1 MGYFVP
7 GSRLRVRPGRPH
19 RGRLPQSPSNNMA
32 QKKQPAKKAGKKSPK
47 QPAARSAGKKPAA
60 RKSAAKKSA
69 AKAPT
74 AKKGAA
80 KKGAAK
86 KAGAK
91 KAVSK
96 GASGRAARSADPVAQ
111 IQRVIDVM
119 VEAGAVEVE
128 LEDAGLKLRV
138 RLKGDVSMPMM
149 PYAAPAPAPVM
160 GAAPAAP
167 AVEGGAAAA
176 PAADDPRRKVF
187 QSPMVGTFYRS
198 SSPDS
203 DPFASV
209 GDRVGPDQTIC
220 ILEAMKVMNEIK
232 AEMSGEIVEVLVE
245 NGEPVEFG
253 QPLFVIKAD

>member
-1 MGYFVP
+1 M
-7 GSRLRVRPGRPH
+7 
-19 RGRLPQSPSNNMA
+19 
-32 QKKQPAKKAGKKSPK
+32 
-47 QPAARSAGKKPAA
+47 
-60 RKSAAKKSA
+60 
-69 AKAPT
+69 
-74 AKKGAA
+74 
-80 KKGAAK
+80 
-86 KAGAK
+86 
-91 KAVSK
+91 
-96 GASGRAARSADPVAQ
+96 
-111 IQRVIDVM
+111 QRVIDVM

-138 RLKGDVSMPMM
+138 RLKGDMPMPMM
-149 PYAAPAPAPVM
+149 SYAAPAPVL
-160 GAAPAAP
+160 GAAPAAGAAAAAAP
-167 AVEGGAAAA
+167 AAAA

-203 DPFASV
+203 DPFVGV

>member
-74 AKKGAA
+74 AKKA
-80 KKGAAK
+80 AAK

-167 AVEGGAAAA
+167 AAEGVAAAA

>member
-1 MGYFVP
+1 
-7 GSRLRVRPGRPH
+7 
-19 RGRLPQSPSNNMA
+19 MA
-32 QKKQPAKKAGKKSPK
+32 QKKKPAKKAGTKSPK
-47 QPAARSAGKKPAA
+47 KSAARSAGKKPAA
-60 RKSAAKKSA
+60 KKA
-69 AKAPT
+69 
-74 AKKGAA
+74 
-80 KKGAAK
+80 AAK
-86 KAGAK
+86 KAVAKKPSAK
-91 KAVSK
+91 KAAAK
-96 GASGRAARSADPVAQ
+96 GAPRRAARGADPVAQ

-149 PYAAPAPAPVM
+149 PYAAPAAAPVM
-160 GAAPAAP
+160 GAVAAAPAADAGAP
-167 AVEGGAAAA
+167 APAA

-198 SSPDS
+198 SAPDS
-203 DPFASV
+203 DPFVSV

>member
-1 MGYFVP
+1 
-7 GSRLRVRPGRPH
+7 
-19 RGRLPQSPSNNMA
+19 MA
-32 QKKQPAKKAGKKSPK
+32 QKKKPAKKPGTKSPK
-47 QPAARSAGKKPAA
+47 KSAARTAAKKPAA
-60 RKSAAKKSA
+60 KKA
-69 AKAPT
+69 
-74 AKKGAA
+74 
-80 KKGAAK
+80 AAK
-86 KAGAK
+86 KAVAKTAGARK
-91 KAVSK
+91 PATKRNA
-96 GASGRAARSADPVAQ
+96 GRDADPVAQ

-138 RLKGDVSMPMM
+138 RLKGDVPMPMM
-149 PYAAPAPAPVM
+149 SYAAPAPAPVV
-160 GAAPAAP
+160 GAAPAAAAEAAAP
-167 AVEGGAAAA
+167 AAAA

-203 DPFASV
+203 DPFVGV

>member
-1 MGYFVP
+1 
-7 GSRLRVRPGRPH
+7 
-19 RGRLPQSPSNNMA
+19 MA
-32 QKKQPAKKAGKKSPK
+32 QKKKPAKKSGTKSPK
-47 QPAARSAGKKPAA
+47 KSAARGAAKKPAGKKPAA
-60 RKSAAKKSA
+60 KS
-69 AKAPT
+69 
-74 AKKGAA
+74 
-80 KKGAAK
+80 
-86 KAGAK
+86 AGAK
-91 KAVSK
+91 KSVAR
-96 GASGRAARSADPVAQ
+96 SGSARSARSTDPVAQ

-138 RLKGDVSMPMM
+138 RLKGDVPMPMM
-149 PYAAPAPAPVM
+149 SYAAPAPAAVM
-160 GAAPAAP
+160 GASPAGQPGEAVAP
-167 AVEGGAAAA
+167 AAAA

-203 DPFASV
+203 DPFVNV
-209 GDRVGPDQTIC
+209 GDHVGPDQTIC

-232 AEMSGEIVEVLVE
+232 AEMSGEIVEVLVQ

>member
-1 MGYFVP
+1 
-7 GSRLRVRPGRPH
+7 
-19 RGRLPQSPSNNMA
+19 MA
-32 QKKQPAKKAGKKSPK
+32 QKKKPAKKAGTKSPK
-47 QPAARSAGKKPAA
+47 KSAARSAGKQP
-60 RKSAAKKSA
+60 AAKK
-69 AKAPT
+69 P
-74 AKKGAA
+74 
-80 KKGAAK
+80 AAK
-86 KAGAK
+86 KAAAKKPSAK
-91 KAVSK
+91 KATAK
-96 GASGRAARSADPVAQ
+96 GAPRRAARGADPVAQ

-149 PYAAPAPAPVM
+149 PYAAPAAAPVM
-160 GAAPAAP
+160 GAVPAAP
-167 AVEGGAAAA
+167 AADAGAPAAAA

-198 SSPDS
+198 SAPDS
-203 DPFASV
+203 DPFVGV

>member
-1 MGYFVP
+1 
-7 GSRLRVRPGRPH
+7 
-19 RGRLPQSPSNNMA
+19 MA
-32 QKKQPAKKAGKKSPK
+32 QKKKPAKKTGTKSPK
-47 QPAARSAGKKPAA
+47 KPSAG
-60 RKSAAKKSA
+60 SAAKKPA
-69 AKAPT
+69 
-74 AKKGAA
+74 G
-80 KKGAAK
+80 K

-91 KAVSK
+91 KPAAKKPASK
-96 GASGRAARSADPVAQ
+96 RAGASGVRGADPVAQ

-138 RLKGDVSMPMM
+138 RLKGDVPMPMM
-149 PYAAPAPAPVM
+149 SYAAPAPAAVM
-160 GAAPAAP
+160 GPAPAAP
-167 AVEGGAAAA
+167 AGEAAAPAASA

-203 DPFASV
+203 DPFVGV

-232 AEMSGEIVEVLVE
+232 AEMSGEIVEVLVQ